1 MNRRLLIVSLL
12 ICCVSGLFGQTTVAK
27 YAGEF
32 MALGVGGRPL
42 GLGGSYV
49 ALASDA
55 SAGYWNPA
63 GLARITY
70 PDIMVMHDE
79 RFGNLINYD
88 FAAVAIPFQG
98 DMSFGLSLIRLGV
111 DGIPDTRNAWLDA
124 NGNGVFDDNTRPD
137 YDKVTYFNAADW
149 AFYFSYAKRVSES
162 FLYGASVKVIRRDL
176 ANQSATGIGFDLGL
190 LYSPLDNLFLGANAQ
205 DITTTLLAWTT
216 GRNELIS
223 PTLKIGGTYMLY
235 AFNGRFAP
243 TVDVDVRFEN
253 RQFASATHV
262 GGISLDPHIGLE
274 FDYRET
280 VALRVGYSD
289 IKQITVG
296 AGIHLSKV
304 DIDYS
309 FATFGSSTDDLGD
322 THRISLRIILEAEQF
337 ARSSN
342 LDR

>member
-1 MNRRLLIVSLL
+1 MNRLLPILVLVFFCTSAV
-12 ICCVSGLFGQTTVAK
+12 ISQTSVAK

-32 MALGVGGRPL
+32 LAIGVGGRPL

-63 GLARITY
+63 GLARIQY
-70 PDIMVMHDE
+70 PDIMAMHDE

-88 FAAVAIPFQG
+88 FVAVAIPFQS

-124 NGNGVFDDNTRPD
+124 NGNGIFDDNTRPD

-149 AFYFSYAKRVSES
+149 AFLFSYARRVSEDLS
-162 FLYGASVKVIRRDL
+162 YGASVKVIRRDL
-176 ANQSATGIGFDLGL
+176 ADQSATGIGFDVGVV
-190 LYSPLDNLFLGANAQ
+190 YSPVENLFLGANAQ

-223 PTLKIGGTYMLY
+223 PTLKIGAAYLFA
-235 AFNGRFAP
+235 AFNGRFTP
-243 TVDVDVRFEN
+243 TVDLDVRFEN
-253 RQFASATHV
+253 RQFASAAHL
-262 GGISLDPHIGLE
+262 GPISLDPHVGLE

-280 VALRVGYSD
+280 VALRIGYSD

-296 AGIHLSKV
+296 AGLHLNKV

-309 FATFGSSTDDLGD
+309 FATFGSNTNDLGD
-322 THRISLRIILEAEQF
+322 THRISLRIILEAERF
-337 ARSSN
+337 ARSPP
-342 LDR
+342 L

>member
-1 MNRRLLIVSLL
+1 MISRTHITVGFLLLASAGA
-12 ICCVSGLFGQTTVAK
+12 SAQTTVAK

-32 MALGVGGRPL
+32 LAIGVGGRPL

-63 GLARITY
+63 GLVRIDY
-70 PDIMVMHDE
+70 PDILVMHDE
-79 RFGNLINYD
+79 RFGNLVNYD
-88 FAAVAIPFQG
+88 YAAVAIPFQS
-98 DMSFGLSLIRLGV
+98 DMSFGLSVIRLGV

-124 NGNGVFDDNTRPD
+124 NGNGIFDDNTRPD

-149 AFYFSYAKRVSES
+149 AFFFSYAKRATASLS
-162 FLYGASVKVIRRDL
+162 YGASVKVIRRDL
-176 ANQSATGIGFDLGL
+176 ADQSATGIGFDVGL
-190 LYSPLDNLFLGANAQ
+190 LYSPAENLFIGANAQ

-223 PTLKIGGTYMLY
+223 PTIKMGAAYLLS
-235 AFNGRFAP
+235 ALNGQFAP
-243 TVDVDVRFEN
+243 TVDIDMRFEN
-253 RQFASATHV
+253 RRFASAAHV
-262 GGISLDPHIGLE
+262 GPISLDPHVGLE

-289 IKQITVG
+289 VKQITVG
-296 AGIHLSKV
+296 AGLHLSKV

-309 FATFGSSTDDLGD
+309 FATFGSAADDLGD
-322 THRISLRIILEAEQF
+322 THRISLRIMLEAQQF
-337 ARSSN
+337 RRSTG
-342 LDR
+342 R